1 MADKLTQRLIAAG
14 ASPQRAAAFTKQF
27 AASRPGVKPQKLEDA
42 FDAELGAIAL
52 SIWPNTFRPPSID
65 DPEID
70 DYIIG
75 AYGEDKL
82 NNIVEKAWSTSA
94 PTFKKSIAGLSSGQD
109 KTGLNIDQYIA
120 YELYYGGKTAGQ
132 IQNELQTQ
140 EGLAFTG
147 NLLPSDVNARV
158 TKLSNELNNVS
169 KTESDLKFKF
179 LQGDNGDKYYKA
191 GLPTPKLKYGKT
203 TNLKAGII
211 GIDTLPG
218 VPKFIEEQAPIEF
231 AKVESQRPAV
241 QEQMPFIAAARQA
254 NPISIPPSGYM
265 DPTFKNTEDMA
276 KETVANKLLGRLN
289 EKKQTPFFDEVK
301 RRESVKGKTIK

>member
-1 MADKLTQRLIAAG
+1 MADRLTQRLIAAG

-42 FDAELGAIAL
+42 FDAELGAIAA

-65 DPEID
+65 DPQID

-82 NNIVEKAWSTSA
+82 DNIIEKAWSTAA
-94 PTFKKSIAGLSSGQD
+94 PTFSKSIAGLVEGQD

-120 YELYYGGKTAGQ
+120 YELFHGGKTAGQ
-132 IQNELQTQ
+132 IQNELQTK

-158 TKLSNELNNVS
+158 NKLSTELNNVAS
-169 KTESDLKFKF
+169 KEASLKKSF
-179 LQGDNGDKYYKA
+179 LTGDKYYKA
-191 GLPTPKLKYGKT
+191 GLPTPKIKYGKS
-203 TNLKAGII
+203 TNLKAGEI

-231 AKVESQRPAV
+231 QRVEGQR
-241 QEQMPFIAAARQA
+241 QGLREQMPFIAAARQA
-254 NPISIPPSGYM
+254 NPQSITPSGYM
-265 DPTFKNTEDMA
+265 SPNFENTEDMA
-276 KETVANKLLGRLN
+276 RETIVNKLLGTVT
-289 EKKQTPFFDEVK
+289 KKGQSPFFDEVK

>member
-1 MADKLTQRLIAAG
+1 MANQIVQKLIAAG
-14 ASPQRAAAFTKQF
+14 ASPQRAQAFAQQF

-42 FDAELGAIAL
+42 FDEELGAIAA
-52 SIWPNTFRPPSID
+52 SIWPNSFRPPSID

-82 NNIVEKAWSTSA
+82 NNISEKAWSTAA
-94 PTFKKSIAGLSSGQD
+94 PTFKKSIAGLSQGQD

-158 TKLSNELNNVS
+158 NKLSTELNNVAV
-169 KTESDLKFKF
+169 KESSLKKSF
-179 LQGDNGDKYYKA
+179 LTGDKYYKA
-191 GLPTPKLKYGKT
+191 GLPTPKLKYGKS
-203 TNLKAGII
+203 TNLKSGEI

-231 AKVESQRPAV
+231 ARVESQR
-241 QEQMPFIAAARQA
+241 QGLREQMPFIAAARQA
-254 NPISIPPSGYM
+254 NPQSITPSGYM
-265 DPTFKNTEDMA
+265 SPNFENTEDMSR
-276 KETVANKLLGRLN
+276 ETITNKLLGTVN
-289 EKKQTPFFDEVK
+289 KKGQTPFFDEVK

>member
-1 MADKLTQRLIAAG
+1 MANQIVQKLIAAG
-14 ASPQRAAAFTKQF
+14 ASPQRAQAFAQQF

-42 FDAELGAIAL
+42 FDEELGAIAL
-52 SIWPNTFRPPSID
+52 SIWPSTFRPPTID

-82 NNIVEKAWSTSA
+82 NNISEKAWSTAA
-94 PTFKKSIAGLSSGQD
+94 PTFKKSIAGLSQGQD

-132 IQNELQTQ
+132 IQNELQTE

-158 TKLSNELNNVS
+158 NKLSTELNNVAVKENS
-169 KTESDLKFKF
+169 LKKSF
-179 LQGDNGDKYYKA
+179 LTGDKYYKA
-191 GLPTPKLKYGKT
+191 GLPTPKLKYGKS
-203 TNLKAGII
+203 TNLKAGEI
-211 GIDTLPG
+211 GIDTLPN
-218 VPKFIEEQAPIEF
+218 VPKFLEEQAPIEF

-254 NPISIPPSGYM
+254 NPISITPSGYM
-265 DPTFKNTEDMA
+265 DPTFKNTEDMG
-276 KETVANKLLGRLN
+276 KEAAANKLLGRLN

>member
-42 FDAELGAIAL
+42 FDEELGAIAL
-52 SIWPNTFRPPSID
+52 SIWPNTYRPPSID

-82 NNIVEKAWSTSA
+82 NNISEKAWSTAA
-94 PTFKKSIAGLSSGQD
+94 PTFKKSIAGLSQGQD

-158 TKLSNELNNVS
+158 NKLSTELNNVAVKENS
-169 KTESDLKFKF
+169 LKKSF
-179 LQGDNGDKYYKA
+179 LTGDKYYKA
-191 GLPTPKLKYGKT
+191 GLPTPKLKYGKS
-203 TNLKAGII
+203 TNLKAGEI
-211 GIDTLPG
+211 GIDTLPN
-218 VPKFIEEQAPIEF
+218 VPKFLEEQAPIEF

-265 DPTFKNTEDMA
+265 DPTFKNTEDMG
-276 KETVANKLLGRLN
+276 KEAAANKLLGRLN

>member
-42 FDAELGAIAL
+42 FDEELGAIAS
-52 SIWPNTFRPPSID
+52 SIWPNTYRPPLID

-158 TKLSNELNNVS
+158 NKLSTELNNVAVKENS
-169 KTESDLKFKF
+169 LKKSF
-179 LQGDNGDKYYKA
+179 LTGDKYYKA
-191 GLPTPKLKYGKT
+191 GLPTPKLKYGKS
-203 TNLKAGII
+203 TNLKAGEI

-231 AKVESQRPAV
+231 ARVESQRPAV
-241 QEQMPFIAAARQA
+241 QENVPFLSGAIQA
-254 NPISIPPSGYM
+254 GIPGASASSYM
-265 DPTFKNTEDMA
+265 DPKFKNTEDMS
-276 KETVANKLLGRLN
+276 KETIVNKLLGTVT
-289 EKKQTPFFDEVK
+289 KKGQSPFFDEVK

>member
-1 MADKLTQRLIAAG
+1 MANQIVQRLIAAG
-14 ASPQRAAAFTKQF
+14 ASPQRAQAFAQQF

-42 FDAELGAIAL
+42 FDEELGAIAA
-52 SIWPNTFRPPSID
+52 SIWPKTYRPPSID

-82 NNIVEKAWSTSA
+82 NNISEKAWSTAA
-94 PTFKKSIAGLSSGQD
+94 PTFKKSIAGLSQGQD

-132 IQNELQTQ
+132 IQNELQTE

-158 TKLSNELNNVS
+158 NKLSTELNNVAVKENS
-169 KTESDLKFKF
+169 LKKSF
-179 LQGDNGDKYYKA
+179 LTNDKYYKA
-191 GLPTPKLKYGKT
+191 GLPTPKLKYGKS
-203 TNLKAGII
+203 TNLKLGEI

-218 VPKFIEEQAPIEF
+218 VPKFIEEQAPLEF
-231 AKVESQRPAV
+231 ARVESQRPAV
-241 QEQMPFIAAARQA
+241 QENVPFLSGAIQA
-254 NPISIPPSGYM
+254 GIPGAGASSYM
-265 DPTFKNTEDMA
+265 DPKFKNTEDMS
-276 KETVANKLLGRLN
+276 KETITNKLLGTVN
-289 EKKQTPFFDEVK
+289 KKGQTPFFDEVK